1 MTSIQR
7 ILKNNLGQQLCAFSL
22 GLAGAIAMQPIFPV
36 QAVSSTSPSHA
47 NSSATITHSAGDSG
61 ATTVNASDAKTHQL
75 PGRLAQSKREK
86 KPRPTQQSA
95 NPQPTPAVQIRVR
108 VAHHPS
114 QIQIATSTAATIST
128 FNGSHQGNLQ
138 PMGRYVAQVN
148 TQGIQLGS
156 MQLENGIVIDPGAD
170 GFVFVNGLWYRGRL
184 NLVYAEGELL
194 AVNLIDLEQYL
205 YSVVGSEMPTSW
217 HMDALRAQA
226 IAARSYALIHI
237 GRPASPWFDLGN
249 NERWQAYNGVESE
262 ATSTYA
268 AVSDTAAQVL
278 TYDGQIVEALYASTQ
293 AITDEAHDGF
303 GMSQYG
309 AEELAR
315 QGHNYQQILANYYPG
330 AMLARLRS

>member
-22 GLAGAIAMQPIFPV
+22 GLAGAVAMQPIFSV
-36 QAVSSTSPSHA
+36 QADALSFPLQATSSVTVG
-47 NSSATITHSAGDSG
+47 NSTGDLH
-61 ATTVNASDAKTHQL
+61 ASDSKTQQL
-75 PGRLAQSKREK
+75 PGRLSQAKSDK
-86 KPRPTQQSA
+86 KTASTRHSA
-95 NPQPTPAVQIRVR
+95 NPQPAPAMQIRVR
-108 VAHHPS
+108 IAHHPS
-114 QIQIATSTAATIST
+114 QFEIATSTAATVST
-128 FNGSHQGNLQ
+128 FNGSQEGTMQ
-138 PMGRYVAQVN
+138 PMSRYVAQVN
-148 TQGIQLGS
+148 TQGIQLGP
-156 MQLENGIVIDPGAD
+156 MQLQNGVMIDPGAD

-184 NLVYAEGELL
+184 SLVYADGELL

-205 YSVVGSEMPTSW
+205 YSVVGSEMPASW
-217 HMDALRAQA
+217 HPDALRAQA

-237 GRPASPWFDLGN
+237 SRPASTWFDLGN

-262 ATSTYA
+262 ANSTYA
-268 AVSDTAAQVL
+268 AVSDTSAQVL
-278 TYDGQIVEALYASTQ
+278 TYDGQILEALYASTQ

>member
-1 MTSIQR
+1 MTSLQK

-22 GLAGAIAMQPIFPV
+22 GLAGAIAVQPIFSV
-36 QAVSSTSPSHA
+36 EAI
-47 NSSATITHSAGDSG
+47 ATPAPHGDLSVTATHSTEDLHPNDS
-61 ATTVNASDAKTHQL
+61 KTQQL
-75 PGRLAQSKREK
+75 PGHLAQAKSDK
-86 KPRPTQQSA
+86 KTRPTQQTA
-95 NPQPTPAVQIRVR
+95 NPQPTPVVEIRVR

-114 QIQIATSTAATIST
+114 QIEIAASTAATVST
-128 FNGSHQGNLQ
+128 FNGSHQGTLQ
-138 PMGRYVAQVN
+138 PMGRYAAQAN
-148 TQGIQLGS
+148 TQGIQLGP
-156 MQLENGIVIDPGAD
+156 MQVPNGITIDPGSD

-194 AVNLIDLEQYL
+194 AVNVIDLEQYL
-205 YSVVGSEMPTSW
+205 YSVVGSEMPASW
-217 HMDALRAQA
+217 HLDALRAQA

-249 NERWQAYNGVESE
+249 NERWQAYNGVDSE
-262 ATSTYA
+262 AHSTYA

-293 AITDEAHDGF
+293 AITDAAHDGF

-330 AMLARLRS
+330 ALLARLRS

>member
-1 MTSIQR
+1 MTSLQK

-22 GLAGAIAMQPIFPV
+22 GLAGAIAVQPILSMEAIANPSPAQSNPSTTLGFPGNLH
-36 QAVSSTSPSHA
+36 PS
-47 NSSATITHSAGDSG
+47 DS
-61 ATTVNASDAKTHQL
+61 KTQPL
-75 PGRLAQSKREK
+75 PGHLAQTKSDK
-86 KPRPTQQSA
+86 KTRPTEPTA
-95 NPQPTPAVQIRVR
+95 NPQPTPAVEIRVR
-108 VAHHPS
+108 IAHHPS
-114 QIQIATSTAATIST
+114 QIEIAASTAATVTT
-128 FNGSHQGNLQ
+128 FGGSQQGILQ
-138 PMGRYVAQVN
+138 AMGRYVAQAN
-148 TQGIQLGS
+148 PQGIQLGPL
-156 MQLENGIVIDPGAD
+156 QTPNGITIDPGHD

-194 AVNLIDLEQYL
+194 AVNVIDLEQYL
-205 YSVVGSEMPTSW
+205 YSVVGSEMPASW
-217 HMDALRAQA
+217 HLDALRAQA

-262 ATSTYA
+262 AHSTYA
-268 AVSDTAAQVL
+268 AVADTTAQVL

-293 AITDEAHDGF
+293 AITDTAHDGF

-330 AMLARLRS
+330 TMLARLRS